1 MDHWE
6 IYVERTVSKY
16 ATIENSKIKE
26 IGEKTSRGEAF
37 RVIVDGRVAMV
48 SGSKIDDGMKELAV
62 KLARN
67 SQEELKEFPEKEN
80 LPRVDIFDRKVEK
93 IGSEEIHDLCEAITS
108 IGNISSAQ
116 IEFEVTERRITNS
129 SGVDYSEKESAV
141 GIVVEAVFNGGS
153 AYEYHSSRRLD
164 FRPEDFAERALEL
177 ARMDSQRARLESGKF
192 TVTLSPIAV
201 DQLLSHAL
209 YPAFYYENVKKGRS
223 LLADRVGKNVFGE
236 LTVKDD
242 PLIPYGM
249 GSCSFDDEGVP
260 AKSKTLVMNGVL
272 EGFIS
277 DLKNSPENPTGN
289 GFRDDY
295 SAYPTTSPSNIILEY
310 GEKGETDGIYV
321 HSLIGAHTANFVS
334 GDFSLEL
341 GNAYYGGRAVKGAMI
356 YGNIY
361 DLLSKISHFGREQR
375 QVGVTLT
382 PEIVFEGVEIKL

>member
-1 MDHWE
+1 MDGWE
-6 IYVERTVSKY
+6 IYTERTISKY
-16 ATIENSKIKE
+16 AVIENSKIKE
-26 IGEKTSRGEAF
+26 IGEKTSKGEAF
-37 RVIVDGRVAMV
+37 RAIVDGKVAMV
-48 SGSKIDDGMKELAV
+48 SGSKIDDRMKELAV

-67 SQEELKEFPEKEN
+67 SQEELKEFPEKEK
-80 LPRVDIFDRKVEK
+80 LPKVEIYDREVEK
-93 IGSEEIHDLCEAITS
+93 ISPDEIRDLCEAIS
-108 IGNISSAQ
+108 AVGNISYAQ
-116 IEFEVTERRITNS
+116 IEFEVTERRLTNS
-129 SGVDYSEKESAV
+129 SGVEYSEKESAV

-177 ARMDSQRARLESGKF
+177 ARMDGQRVKLESGKY

-209 YPAFYYENVKKGRS
+209 YPAFYHENVKKGRS
-223 LLADRVGKNVFGE
+223 LLADKIDKNVFGE

-272 EGFIS
+272 KGFIS

-295 SAYPTTSPSNIILEY
+295 SAYPSTSPSNIILEY
-310 GEKGETDGIYV
+310 GDRGEAEGIYV
-321 HSLIGAHTANFVS
+321 HSFIGAHTANFVS

-341 GNAYYGGRAVKGAMI
+341 GNAYYEGRAVKGAMI

-361 DLLSKISHFGREQR
+361 DLLSRISHFGKDQR

-382 PEIVFEGVEIKL
+382 PEIVFEGVEVKL